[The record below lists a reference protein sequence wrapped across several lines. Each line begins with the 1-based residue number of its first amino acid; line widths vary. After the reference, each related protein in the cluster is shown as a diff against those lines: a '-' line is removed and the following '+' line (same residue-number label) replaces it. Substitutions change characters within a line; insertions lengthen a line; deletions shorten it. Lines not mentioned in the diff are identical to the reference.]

1 MLRPQDSLDAGQGAV
16 HVERAFAGRSTF
28 KQLAFC
34 YPLKLMPPKISASDA
49 KLGTSLLCLYM
60 LTYGGHLRTGTAL
73 CQKHP
78 LNLLSPGGG
87 LVAGDTVD
95 LRVQVDSDCHL
106 VLLTQ
111 GNTKVFKDRPGG
123 SYTGVRNTA
132 GRIGSSLSASIANT
146 TSTRQR
152 VRVCVQPN
160 ASLFLLPAPVSCF
173 KDASYSQ
180 HQTFELQDHNTSS
193 LLLLDWFTS
202 GRQSR
207 GENWQFERYRS
218 RNEVTIE
225 GRTVINDVLLL
236 EGEDYGKRM
245 AHFTCYCNLFICG
258 QALKSLSEHFRQLSQ
273 DETQFQQA
281 ASKNLIW
288 SYSELEKD
296 RAAVVRCAGT
306 ETETIKD
313 WLAQQLKT
321 LEVLIGRDIY
331 RAAFV

>member
-1 MLRPQDSLDAGQGAV
+1 MLHPQATLEAGQGAV

-34 YPLKLMPPKISASDA
+34 YPLKLMPPKISASEA
-49 KLGTSLLCLYM
+49 KLGASLLCLYM
-60 LTYGGHLRTGTAL
+60 LTYGGLHSSMSTDILTDHLSA
-73 CQKHP
+73 
-78 LNLLSPGGG
+78 GGG
-87 LVAGDTVD
+87 LVAGDTVN
-95 LRVQVDSDCHL
+95 LQVQVDSDCHL

-123 SYTGVRNTA
+123 SYATMHGSS
-132 GRIGSSLSASIANT
+132 GRAASSLSAGSSNNT
-146 TSTRQR
+146 ATRQR
-152 VRVCVQPN
+152 MRVRIQQN
-160 ASLFLLPAPVSCF
+160 ASIILLPAPVACF

-180 HQTFELQDHNTSS
+180 HQTFELQDPTTSS

-218 RNEVTIE
+218 RNEVIID
-225 GRTVINDVLLL
+225 GRTIINDVLLL
-236 EGEDYGKRM
+236 ECEAFGKRM

-258 QALKSLSEHFRQLSQ
+258 QALTSLSEHFRQLSQ
-273 DETQFQQA
+273 DETQYQQA
-281 ASKNLIW
+281 ATKDLIW

-296 RAAVVRCAGT
+296 RAAVVRCAGI
-306 ETETIKD
+306 ETEIIKD

-321 LEVLIGRDIY
+321 LEILIGRDIY
-331 RAAFV
+331 KAAFV